1 MKKIVTRAITG
12 SIYVALIV
20 SSLLLESSFLFQIIF
35 PALIIL
41 GIWEFLSLIDTDKKI
56 SSINKIIDVLGGL
69 ILFFSIN
76 VKINN
81 TEIGYEIIAP
91 YLGYFL
97 VKNIYYLYLKSEN
110 IPMCWAYSFMGQ
122 IYVAL
127 PLSLLNI
134 IYYCVNPYML
144 LAIFIFIWIYDTG
157 AYCIGTLMG
166 KHRLYERISPKKSWE
181 GFWGGMILSVM
192 SALCFSIWCNSF
204 FKGPELSAWICLSIV
219 VSVFSTFGD
228 LCESL
233 IKRSLNVKDS
243 GNILPGHGGILDRI
257 DSLLLVVPAAL
268 IFFCIIN
275 I

>member
-1 MKKIVTRAITG
+1 MKKIITRTITG
-12 SIYVALIV
+12 AIYVALIV
-20 SSLLLESSFLFQIIF
+20 SSLLIESSFLFGTIF
-35 PALIIL
+35 PLFIIL
-41 GIWEFLSLIDTDKKI
+41 GIWEFLTLTDSSKKTTTI
-56 SSINKIIDVLGGL
+56 SKMLDVLGGL
-69 ILFFSIN
+69 IMFFTISL
-76 VKINN
+76 KINN
-81 TEIGYEIIAP
+81 PEIGYEVITP

-97 VKNIYYLYLKSEN
+97 IKNIYQLYIKSEN
-110 IPMCWAYSFMGQ
+110 LLENWAYSFMAQ
-122 IYVAL
+122 LYVAL

-144 LAIFIFIWIYDTG
+144 LAIFIFIWINDTG
-157 AYCIGTLMG
+157 AYCVGTLFG

-181 GFWGGMILSVM
+181 GFWGGLILSVI
-192 SALCFSIWCNSF
+192 SAICFNIWCNSF
-204 FKGPELSAWICLSIV
+204 FEGPGLTAWISLAII

-257 DSLLLVVPAAL
+257 DSLLLVIPATL

-275 I
+275 L